1 MPISGPGT
9 TKPAS
14 GIRARG
20 AAAQRRA
27 GQAGFSLLEIL
38 VVLVI
43 IGIVTATA
51 GISAFG
57 AGSQAGLKQEA
68 MRLAQLFAVAQ
79 AEARALGRPIVWEY
93 DASGYRFAHLPR
105 KLVLP
110 MHIAARAQG
119 VPMDDAPTDEV
130 LRPRR
135 WQLDDPVQVVVE
147 PAQAVVFNAE
157 WMPAP
162 FLIHLR
168 SGQQQASV
176 VLEPSGRYRVDS

>member
-1 MPISGPGT
+1 MP
-9 TKPAS
+9 
-14 GIRARG
+14 GIRVSACVPPKRVL
-20 AAAQRRA
+20 A
-27 GQAGFSLLEIL
+27 AGFSLLEVL

-57 AGSQAGLKQEA
+57 AGRDSGLKQEA

-79 AEARALGRPIVWEY
+79 AEARAMGRPIAWEY
-93 DASGYRFAHLPR
+93 DASGYRFTHLPR

-119 VPMDDAPTDEV
+119 VPVDDVPTDAV

-135 WQLDDPVQVVVE
+135 WQLDAPVEITVEPVQT
-147 PAQAVVFNAE
+147 VVFNSE

-176 VLEPSGRYRVDS
+176 ILEPSGRYRVAS